1 MCYNCGCGML
11 DNDLG
16 DPKNI
21 TNRTFEEAAKAAGET
36 VDKAKRNVLEELKKQ
51 LERKRQTFQGKV
63 QAFFID

>member
-36 VDKAKRNVLEELKKQ
+36 VEEAKRNVLEELKKQ
-51 LERKRQTFQGKV
+51 LEKKK
-63 QAFFID
+63 

>member
-36 VDKAKRNVLEELKKQ
+36 VEEAKRNVLEELKKQ
-51 LERKRQTFQGKV
+51 FEKRK
-63 QAFFID
+63 

>member
-16 DPKNI
+16 DPKNV

-36 VDKAKRNVLEELKKQ
+36 VEEAKRNVLEELKKQ
-51 LERKRQTFQGKV
+51 LEKKK
-63 QAFFID
+63 